1 VGNYECVKPVIS
13 GHVECSSLP
22 WRRTGAAQ
30 QLERH
35 KVAEKRPVQS
45 KFLVLLLNL
54 LEEFAADELKPHG
67 PSEVKFIRPVLQK

>member
-1 VGNYECVKPVIS
+1 
-13 GHVECSSLP
+13 
-22 WRRTGAAQ
+22 
-30 QLERH
+30 
-35 KVAEKRPVQS
+35 VQS